1 MSEGPP
7 SHLKAHHYVL
17 VRRLEV
23 DPRVLT
29 RRLHDH
35 LLEVCPDCRREWARL
50 EPQQPA
56 LRRSLAEVGWTR
68 PTATGPPAA
77 SSPPPQTSP
86 RLVSAFSEEARRL
99 DAAARHLAADRRR
112 ARRELRDLLA
122 VAPEQRRRRIETAR
136 TRFRSRALAE
146 LLLEECRRR
155 VDADPAGAEEL
166 AALVPVVLHWM
177 PAAGDAAWP
186 LALAARARARAA
198 DARRAAGDLAA
209 AARRFAS
216 LRGDLAS
223 RPLSDAA
230 AAGEIAALEAALR
243 VDQGRREEAAAL
255 LERAVLLLRHA
266 GEPPDLARVLL
277 QRAELHRDGG
287 DPARALAGL
296 GEAAAL
302 LDPATR
308 LDPATLLDPASEPAL
323 HRRTVDRCVRCL
335 CALGRAAEAE
345 ALLDAHLDAWEAC
358 ADPWVNVSLRELHG
372 HVLLALGRYAKADEA
387 FASYRDGALLLE
399 RPRDATAA
407 CLDQAAVRLAAG
419 DPTGLVEL
427 GAELRALLRSHRLP
441 RAERGTIARLARAT
455 AGGGLTPALLAAL
468 RGRLRGA

>member
-1 MSEGPP
+1 MNEGPP

-17 VRRLEV
+17 VRRLEI

-56 LRRSLAEVGWTR
+56 LRRSLAEAGWTR
-68 PTATGPPAA
+68 RRTPTDPAA
-77 SSPPPQTSP
+77 ACSPPDASP
-86 RLVSAFSEEARRL
+86 RLVSAFSDEARRL

-122 VAPEQRRRRIETAR
+122 VAPEHRRQRIETAR
-136 TRFRSRALAE
+136 TRFRSRGLAE
-146 LLLEECRRR
+146 LLLEECRRG

-186 LALAARARARAA
+186 LALAARARACAA
-198 DARRAAGDLAA
+198 DARRAAGDLAE

-223 RPLSDAA
+223 QPLNDAA
-230 AAGEIAALEAALR
+230 AAAEIAALEAALR

-255 LERAVLLLRHA
+255 LDRAVLLLRHA
-266 GEPPDLARVLL
+266 GEPADLARVLL
-277 QRAELHRDGG
+277 QRADLHRDGG
-287 DPARALAGL
+287 DAARALDGL
-296 GEAAAL
+296 REAAAL
-302 LDPATR
+302 LDPAA
-308 LDPATLLDPASEPAL
+308 LHDPATLLDPNTEPAL
-323 HRRTVDRCVRCL
+323 HRRTVDRRVRCL
-335 CALGRAAEAE
+335 CALDRPAEAE

-358 ADPWVNVSLRELHG
+358 DDPWVNVSLRELHG
-372 HVLLALGRYAKADEA
+372 HILLGLGRYAEADEA

-399 RPRDATAA
+399 RHRDAAAA
-407 CLDQAAVRLAAG
+407 CLDQAAVRLAGGDRAG
-419 DPTGLVEL
+419 LPQLAL
-427 GAELRALLRSHRLP
+427 ELRSLLRSHRLP
-441 RAERGTIARLARAT
+441 RAERGTVARLARA
-455 AGGGLTPALLAAL
+455 AAAGGLTPALLGAL
-468 RGRLRGA
+468 RARLLGA

>member
-1 MSEGPP
+1 MNEGPP

-17 VRRLEV
+17 VRRLEI

-56 LRRSLAEVGWTR
+56 LRRSLAEAGWTR
-68 PTATGPPAA
+68 RRTTTDPSAA
-77 SSPPPQTSP
+77 CSPPDASP

-122 VAPEQRRRRIETAR
+122 VAPEHRRQRIETAR
-136 TRFRSRALAE
+136 TRFRSRGLAE
-146 LLLEECRRR
+146 LLLEECRRG

-186 LALAARARARAA
+186 LALAARARACAA
-198 DARRAAGDLAA
+198 DARRAAGDLAE

-223 RPLSDAA
+223 RPLNDAA

-266 GEPPDLARVLL
+266 GEPADLARVLL
-277 QRAELHRDGG
+277 QRADLHRDGG
-287 DPARALAGL
+287 DAARALDGL
-296 GEAAAL
+296 REAAAL
-302 LDPATR
+302 LDPDT
-308 LDPATLLDPASEPAL
+308 EPAL
-323 HRRTVDRCVRCL
+323 HRRTVDRRVRCL
-335 CALGRAAEAE
+335 CALDRPAEAE
-345 ALLDAHLDAWEAC
+345 ALLDAHPDAWEAC

-372 HVLLALGRYAKADEA
+372 HVLLGLGRYAEADEA

-399 RPRDATAA
+399 RHRDAAAA

-419 DPTGLVEL
+419 DRTGLSSW
-427 GAELRALLRSHRLP
+427 ARSCAP
-441 RAERGTIARLARAT
+441 CCAPTACRGPSAAPSPASPGPPAA
-455 AGGGLTPALLAAL
+455 AG
-468 RGRLRGA
+468 